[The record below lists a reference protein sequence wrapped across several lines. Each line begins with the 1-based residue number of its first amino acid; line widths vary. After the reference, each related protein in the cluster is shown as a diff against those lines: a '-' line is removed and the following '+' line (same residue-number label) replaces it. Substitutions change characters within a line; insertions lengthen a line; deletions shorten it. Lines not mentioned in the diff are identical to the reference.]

1 MNDCT
6 QKSPLFLALLLFLG
20 LSLSGCNEEITLINL
35 ETRYGVTYIKGSKT
49 PFTGPIVGY
58 YDKELE
64 DKEKRKIYKEG
75 IYVNGYKDD
84 KWFTYKWNGV
94 RIETPYKSGRIE
106 GIQKTFYSTGEP
118 KREQRF
124 FDGKP
129 HGNDIHFSKD
139 NVRTLQIFYRHGVPG
154 APPPS
159 RKAEIKMEE
168 EEIIAAQKRDD
179 RLFGKR
185 QKSWI
190 EHVID
195 MF

>member
-1 MNDCT
+1 MT
-6 QKSPLFLALLLFLG
+6 VLPQKNALPLLFLF
-20 LSLSGCNEEITLINL
+20 LVSLMVTGCKEITMEDL
-35 ETRYGVTYIKGSKT
+35 ETRHGVTYVKGSKT
-49 PFTGPIVGY
+49 PFTGMVKSY
-58 YDKELE
+58 YSSESDDPEDRKVFREGSYLE
-64 DKEKRKIYKEG
+64 
-75 IYVNGYKDD
+75 GYKND
-84 KWFTYKWNGV
+84 KWMTYKWDGG

-106 GIQKTFYSTGEP
+106 GIVKTFYSTGEP

-168 EEIIAAQKRDD
+168 EEIEAAQKRDE

-185 QKSWI
+185 NKSWM
-190 EHVID
+190 EHVLE